1 VPLAPR
7 HLFDIFNLCGTL
19 IPIVEHRGE
28 KYGLVVYAVDNI
40 VTSSPSKC
48 QPDFS
53 PAHADAPACR
63 RPR

>member
-40 VTSSPSKC
+40 VTIEV
-48 QPDFS
+48 
-53 PAHADAPACR
+53 PAGFQS
-63 RPR
+63 RPC

>member
-1 VPLAPR
+1 MPLAPR

-40 VTSSPSKC
+40 VTVVTVVTI
-48 QPDFS
+48 DV
-53 PAHADAPACR
+53 PAGFQS
-63 RPR
+63 RPC

>member
-1 VPLAPR
+1 MPLAPR

-40 VTSSPSKC
+40 VTLVTIEV
-48 QPDFS
+48 
-53 PAHADAPACR
+53 PAGFQS
-63 RPR
+63 RPC